1 MDRDGVARRARFRAG
16 LPGTRAW
23 RHAGRLPRAAPF
35 LAALL
40 DWHLNRYFRSVETL
54 EERIDAIEETMLKA
68 DLDEEVLPLLTRL
81 RAKVS
86 QLRSVLAP
94 QREVFADRG
103 LLFVHR
109 KGWL

>member
-1 MDRDGVARRARFRAG
+1 MTGSRGELDFVQVFRERVRG
-16 LPGTRAW
+16 DTRV
-23 RHAGRLPRAAPF
+23 GYLAPPAF

-68 DLDEEVLPLLTRL
+68 DLDEEVLPLLTHL
-81 RAKVS
+81 RGKVS

-94 QREVFADRG
+94 QRAVFADRG